1 MATQIATR
9 QDNAGIIEQVLVG
22 GDLSKL
28 SAEHRVVYYNRV
40 CESLGLNPLTRP
52 FEYITLN
59 GKLTLYAKRD
69 CTDQLRKIHGVSI
82 QLTERQVIEGVCIVQ
97 ARATDKSGRTD
108 EATGA
113 VSIAGLRGEA
123 MANAILKAET
133 KAKRRVTLSIVGM
146 GMLDETEVES
156 IPGAAAAEAPPPPQ
170 PSRPLGLPKGKP
182 LTEEP
187 DHSPETGEITDLDIV
202 EIPFPTNGKANASTW
217 RAYARQMAEAVQAA
231 PDKQWLLDFQICN
244 MKGVE
249 ALRAASESAHTWLA
263 EQMSEVS
270 RRLPD
275 EQPENVL
282 AAG

>member
-1 MATQIATR
+1 LGATCR
-9 QDNAGIIEQVLVG
+9 
-22 GDLSKL
+22 S
-28 SAEHRVVYYNRV
+28 
-40 CESLGLNPLTRP
+40 SLPS
-52 FEYITLN
+52 I
-59 GKLTLYAKRD
+59 
-69 CTDQLRKIHGVSI
+69 VSI

-170 PSRPLGLPKGKP
+170 PSRPLGLRAGTP
-182 LTEEP
+182 LTMKEAVESTTDVAQDEP
-187 DHSPETGEITDLDIV
+187 EII

-217 RAYARQMAEAVQAA
+217 RAYARSMAEAVQAA